1 MGFIKTNILKS
12 IEWIDDSKNT
22 IIYKY
27 PMDGRAIQ
35 FGSKLIVRESQV
47 AIFMNKG
54 KIADVFTAGTHTLK
68 TSNLP
73 ILTQLLALPYGFKSP
88 FVADVFF
95 VNTKQ
100 FTAQKWG
107 TASPITMRDKEFGS
121 LRVRGFGSYAFKVA
135 DPVLFL
141 KEISGTSST
150 FSVDDIED
158 FLRSHLVSSIS
169 DTIAESNISALDMAS
184 NLSEFSSI
192 AKEQAKQN
200 FSEIGL
206 NLTKL
211 IVENLSFPED
221 VERAIDARTSVGVM
235 GDKMDDFVKYQ
246 SAQAVRDI
254 ANNPSGNSAGAS
266 VGAGIALGEIIRE
279 SITSKKSVKETKVC
293 PECGAENRKSAKF
306 CLECGKKLG
315 ANNCTEC
322 GSKLPSK
329 AKFCPECGK
338 KV

>member
-88 FVADVFF
+88 FVSDVFF